1 MGQWVSNSIGAIAET
16 RPEPSAR
23 EAPITGSF
31 LRDEVPRGRE
41 DLFYDFKEAVNEK
54 YQTWKKMMDRGDD
67 AAADAYIEKHGDVA
81 AMYEYINETE
91 ADLKEINTEIR
102 RLGETREKDM
112 TPRERRLEIEDYK
125 RLKADILDPVKEL
138 RREVLK

>member
-31 LRDEVPRGRE
+31 LREDVPRGRE
-41 DLFYDFKEAVNEK
+41 DLFYDFKDAVFQK
-54 YQTWKKMMDRGDD
+54 YKTWQKMIDREDFD
-67 AAADAYIEKHGDVA
+67 AADAYLAKNGDVA

-91 ADLKEINTEIR
+91 AELKDINSEIR
-102 RLGETREKDM
+102 RLGETRSKDQ
-112 TPRERRLEIEDYK
+112 TPKERREQIDEFK
-125 RLKADILDPVKEL
+125 RLRNEILDPVKEL